1 MKTWLISRLLFG
13 TLLFAVACGG
23 SSGDGTLDVRRN
35 LPDLVRSAD
44 EIVVGTILSAAGTRN
59 LSRNPRDLTQDDP
72 NHLVIGQDY
81 AVQIETV
88 LKGVPAQ
95 TLTVSLSKLH
105 GASTPWHTQD
115 NEFVP
120 LVVGGRYVLFL
131 QRALGFPGSVYGV
144 GVEPG
149 AFRLT
154 DRARVESRW
163 VGASAS
169 FPETSAN
176 EFISQV
182 RILSGPST
190 TQ

>member
-1 MKTWLISRLLFG
+1 MTSRLIFPLLFS
-13 TLLFAVACGG
+13 TLLFTVTCGG
-23 SSGDGTLDVRRN
+23 SSGDGALDVRRN

-44 EIVVGTILSAAGTRN
+44 EIVVGTVLSASGTRN

-72 NHLVIGQDY
+72 NHPVIGQDY

-88 LKGVPAQ
+88 LKGVAAQ
-95 TLTVSLSKLH
+95 TLVVSLSKLH
-105 GASTPWHTQD
+105 GASNPLHTQD
-115 NEFVP
+115 KEFVP
-120 LVVGGRYVLFL
+120 LVVGGRYMLFL
-131 QRALGFPGSVYGV
+131 QRAVGFPGSVYAV

-163 VGASAS
+163 VEASAS
-169 FPETSAN
+169 FPETSAA

-182 RILSGPST
+182 QILSRP
-190 TQ
+190 